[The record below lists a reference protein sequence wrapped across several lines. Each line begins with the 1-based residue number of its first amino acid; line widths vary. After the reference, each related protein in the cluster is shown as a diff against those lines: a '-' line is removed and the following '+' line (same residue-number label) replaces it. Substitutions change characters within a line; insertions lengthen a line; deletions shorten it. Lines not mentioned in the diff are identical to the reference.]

1 MMIRSMSAIRAR
13 VAELKAFV
21 DKREV
26 RDNRRLSGQGNRGPV
41 VVARR
46 PEVVSLHA
54 PSGIGAKPMDR
65 LTTRRLDGRDSDPS
79 TRQRL
84 CEGDLQRP
92 RLESSGELAHE
103 PDRLPRPQGRAEQ

>member
-26 RDNRRLSGQGNRGPV
+26 RDNRRLGGQGNRGPV

-54 PSGIGAKPMDR
+54 PSGISAKPMVR
-65 LTTRRLDGRDSDPS
+65 LTHRRLDGPDSDPPP
-79 TRQRL
+79 RQQL
-84 CEGDLQRP
+84 GEADLQRP
-92 RLESSGELAHE
+92 RLESSDELADE
-103 PDRLPRPQGRAEQ
+103 P